1 MPPTVPA
8 PGGIPFMNRFCGDCG
23 AARAPGDR
31 FCGVCGAALAAGRAG
46 PAPDEK
52 GRLAWLGWLEGGWL
66 DPSATPP
73 TSGPGGPR
81 GILLTNHR
89 LLQAQGTRMDGWLAR
104 FVSRRHDQAG
114 VSWHVLDAGDELGLS
129 AEVDDYVAF
138 LAHHRKRLVRDA
150 GDDPVPV
157 LLFGSESVIPM
168 AVLEDPANT
177 GNDGDIDT
185 DLPYALQGSRNGW
198 SSLLEGFHPCSTVG
212 RIPVGTHFG
221 AAHLEAYLDA
231 CGLMATGQATES
243 VFGLSA
249 RCWEGASRA
258 VHADVSGEDAGPLH
272 LSPTVETGTVR
283 GLLDPRGHWHYFNLH
298 GSDADPHWFGQDE
311 GSYPRAW
318 HPDLFRH
325 LDAWNMVGVE
335 ACYGARFIGHAPEK
349 SALLSA
355 LGHRTVA
362 FVGSSRIAY
371 GPPDPPEAYA
381 DLVIRDF
388 LKAARSGLPTGE
400 ALSQGH
406 LSVLGQDLGDP
417 DLIVK
422 TVLEFNLFGDPLVR
436 LPGAPS
442 WRSPTPT
449 AKRLAS
455 GISVPKVER
464 IGRRGVNVLGEVLRM
479 VEGRAAALQH
489 TLDLALGRYPG
500 LQATLPRVSRI
511 TFPARHGRP
520 DPDQWFRFHY
530 LAPKST
536 DRIPLEVL
544 VYCDSNGALRQV
556 VEAKGRVLSAPPI
569 SGTSG

>member
-1 MPPTVPA
+1 
-8 PGGIPFMNRFCGDCG
+8 
-23 AARAPGDR
+23 
-31 FCGVCGAALAAGRAG
+31 
-46 PAPDEK
+46 
-52 GRLAWLGWLEGGWL
+52 
-66 DPSATPP
+66 
-73 TSGPGGPR
+73 
-81 GILLTNHR
+81 
-89 LLQAQGTRMDGWLAR
+89 
-104 FVSRRHDQAG
+104 
-114 VSWHVLDAGDELGLS
+114 
-129 AEVDDYVAF
+129 
-138 LAHHRKRLVRDA
+138 
-150 GDDPVPV
+150 
-157 LLFGSESVIPM
+157 
-168 AVLEDPANT
+168 
-177 GNDGDIDT
+177 
-185 DLPYALQGSRNGW
+185 
-198 SSLLEGFHPCSTVG
+198 
-212 RIPVGTHFG
+212 
-221 AAHLEAYLDA
+221 
-231 CGLMATGQATES
+231 
-243 VFGLSA
+243 
-249 RCWEGASRA
+249 
-258 VHADVSGEDAGPLH
+258 
-272 LSPTVETGTVR
+272 
-283 GLLDPRGHWHYFNLH
+283 
-298 GSDADPHWFGQDE
+298 
-311 GSYPRAW
+311 
-318 HPDLFRH
+318 
-325 LDAWNMVGVE
+325 MVGVE

-500 LQATLPRVSRI
+500 LQATLPKVSRI

-530 LAPKST
+530 LAPKSSE
-536 DRIPLEVL
+536 RMPLEVL
-544 VYCDSNGALRQV
+544 IYCDSNGALRQV